1 MEINTKLFLFALA
14 ILSMTIIPEFYTP
27 IGRIGLME
35 LFGVA
40 FGVPILLLYCKNS
53 VMLHVFPILFF
64 PFIVLI
70 SIMNSSFI
78 GHPFNFSIINF
89 LFGYARSVIYVLIG
103 IYFGRIFPIHLIK
116 KGLDIFIVLAILS
129 ILIAWG
135 QFLSEE
141 FTEITKYIYNPF
153 NYNNFNQHWHIRP
166 PGPFVR
172 VFSYAFFTV
181 SLFWLI
187 IFLSQF

>member
-1 MEINTKLFLFALA
+1 M
-14 ILSMTIIPEFYTP
+14 
-27 IGRIGLME
+27 
-35 LFGVA
+35 
-40 FGVPILLLYCKNS
+40 
-53 VMLHVFPILFF
+53 FPILFF

-78 GHPFNFSIINF
+78 GHPFNFSLMNF
-89 LFGYARSVIYVLIG
+89 LFGYASVIYVLIG

-187 IFLSQF
+187 IFYPNSEIKKSVKRILIIFIILSLLISGTRSGVLAIILDL